1 MTVTGPREWRGAAS
15 GGGQGKALH
24 QRVVGM
30 EQADQGSGHSIKQP
44 ELREHLDEILFLV
57 GFLFGWVRFFEW
69 SCVEPAV
76 SDKVK

>member
-1 MTVTGPREWRGAAS
+1 MTVTGPREWRGAVS

-44 ELREHLDEILFLV
+44 EFREHLDEILV
-57 GFLFGWVRFFEW
+57 FGWVCFFEW

-76 SDKVK
+76 SDKIK

>member
-1 MTVTGPREWRGAAS
+1 MS

-44 ELREHLDEILFLV
+44 EFREHLDEILFL
-57 GFLFGWVRFFEW
+57 FGWVCFF
-69 SCVEPAV
+69 
-76 SDKVK
+76 

>member
-1 MTVTGPREWRGAAS
+1 MS

-57 GFLFGWVRFFEW
+57 GFLFGWVCFF
-69 SCVEPAV
+69 
-76 SDKVK
+76 